1 MKAVIP
7 CGGMGTRFLPIT
19 KTIPKE
25 LLPIVDVPV
34 LSYIIDECVNSGI
47 SDILIIIN
55 PQKHIIKDYFSHND
69 TLYKT
74 LLDTGKT
81 GLAELLL
88 SSAEKKAEIS
98 FVTQEEPL
106 GSAHAISLAKPFTG
120 DETFCLALGDDL
132 TVSHDI
138 PVVKQLINAYN
149 EVDSTIIGVQS
160 CKTDDIVKYGVADVF
175 STKDKLSLLKG
186 IVEKPS
192 LDSLPSRLAC
202 YGRYILKDIYSYIG
216 KIKPGKGNE
225 LQLTDAL
232 MLQCKDTSVYAYEF
246 DGIRYDMGDKFSSL
260 KASIELSL
268 DRNDFGNDLKE
279 YIKVL
284 AKKL

>member
-19 KTIPKE
+19 KTVPKE
-25 LLPIVDVPV
+25 LLPIIDVPV
-34 LSYIIDECVNSGI
+34 LSYIIDECVDSGI

-55 PQKHIIKDYFSHND
+55 PQKRIIKDYFSHND
-69 TLYKT
+69 VLYKT
-74 LLDTGKT
+74 LLGAGKT
-81 GLAELLL
+81 ELVDLL

-98 FVTQEEPL
+98 FVTQEKPL

-120 DETFCLALGDDL
+120 DEAFCLALGDDL
-132 TVSHDI
+132 TVSRDI

-149 EVDSTIIGVQS
+149 EVDSSIIGVQS
-160 CKTDDIVKYGVADVF
+160 CNTDDIVKYGVADVF
-175 STKDKLSLLKG
+175 STNGKFSLLKG

-192 LDSLPSRLAC
+192 LNSLPSRLAC

-216 KIKPGKGNE
+216 RIKPGKGNE

-232 MLQCKDTSVYAYEF
+232 TLQCKDTSVYAYEF
-246 DGIRYDMGDKFSSL
+246 DGNRYDMGDKFSSL

-268 DRNDFGNDLKE
+268 NRNDFGNDLKE
-279 YIKVL
+279 YIKTL
-284 AKKL
+284 AKSL